1 MASKGHEPMKRV
13 FAYVVAVLGTGILAT
28 ALSTQFVLKDLAG
41 LGVAMPVSVWV
52 ETTLQDVIGMGPLYT
67 PLIAIGFLIAFAAA
81 ALVTRAMPGA
91 RVLVFAAAGGV
102 ALATILVGAE
112 TAFFNL
118 QIISGAR
125 NMDGL
130 IAQIAAG
137 ALGGWLYAK
146 LSAMTSA

>member
-1 MASKGHEPMKRV
+1 MKRV
-13 FAYVVAVLGTGILAT
+13 IAYVVAVLGTGILAT
-28 ALSTQFVLKDLAG
+28 ALSTQFVLKDLTG
-41 LGVAMPVSVWV
+41 LGVEMPVAVWA
-52 ETTLQDVIGMGPLYT
+52 ETTMQDIIGMGPLYI

-81 ALVTRAMPGA
+81 GLVTRAMPGA
-91 RVLVFAAAGGV
+91 RMLVFAAAGGV
-102 ALATILVGAE
+102 ALFTILVGAE

-137 ALGGWLYAK
+137 VLGGWLYAK